1 VLRKVL
7 ATLGLASAS
16 VATGAPSYSPYSL
29 DAANAIYNL
38 LFCDNV
44 AAFIAKPGEKPMPW
58 QAALA
63 SSPSDIKAL
72 QNMAADRSE
81 EGRIRFLA
89 YQRLRQAGHSV
100 PTKELLG
107 VIVEVPL
114 DGGLDTLAAYSEGG
128 VRYINQTGKIAVF
141 EGVASIK
148 PLVDGLFAASQPL
161 VNKIGPWKDARRAP
175 PARGN
180 IRLTFL
186 VSDGLY
192 FGEGPFS
199 VMQREQMAAPVI
211 HKATELLHAVVAMG
225 TK

>member
-1 VLRKVL
+1 MLRKVL
-7 ATLGLASAS
+7 ATLGLASATF
-16 VATGAPSYSPYSL
+16 ATGAPPYSPYSL
-29 DAANAIYNL
+29 AGSNAIYNL
-38 LFCDNV
+38 LFCDDV
-44 AAFIAKPGEKPMPW
+44 AAFIAKPGEKPTSW

-63 SSPSDIKAL
+63 SSPSDITAL
-72 QNMAADRSE
+72 QTMAADRSE

-89 YQRLRQAGHSV
+89 YQRLRQAGHTV
-100 PTKELLG
+100 PAKELLG

-114 DGGLDTLAAYSEGG
+114 DGGLDTLAAYSEGS

-148 PLVDGLFAASQPL
+148 PLVDGLFAASQPI
-161 VNKIGPWKDARRAP
+161 VGKIGPWKGTRRAP

-211 HKATELLHAVVAMG
+211 HKATELLQVVVAMG